1 MACISKI
8 GWAIEYDCQNGYAS
22 IDSALIINRSDIE
35 SYEIIDFEIT
45 ALTLKVGATAFK
57 VDTVKKSVTVVETLR
72 VNEGAPNAFHQE
84 VKLTVYDKANA
95 ILANALSNADAVVLY
110 KANKNAKAAGIRYG
124 LKATSSEYDAHN
136 NGGWTTF
143 VLSTPENVVGEAKTT
158 VSEVLYDNLYK
169 TAM

>member
-22 IDSALIINRSDIE
+22 IDSALIINRADIE
-35 SYEIIDFEIT
+35 SFETIDFGVT
-45 ALTLKVGATAFK
+45 AINMRVGATAFK
-57 VDTVKKSVTVVETLR
+57 VDTVKKSVTAVETLR

-84 VKLTVYDKANA
+84 VKLTVYDKVNT

-110 KANKNAKAAGIRYG
+110 KTGSSYRAAGMRYG
-124 LKATSSEYDAHN
+124 LKATASEYDAHN

-143 VLSTPENVVGEAKTT
+143 TLSTPDNVVGESKLSVSAT
-158 VSEVLYDNLYK
+158 VYNNLYS